1 MQPHSPRV
9 VLSAGRTRALG
20 TPRKLAVLAFLGAAF
35 LGAAACGGGGS
46 TDDGEP
52 EDPGPTMLN
61 GEKYTATWG
70 PVTVAPGTENTQ
82 CAVLTLDNATPIKVH
97 QMRNVL
103 GSASHHMIVYRD
115 DASAPQSTPV
125 DCKPF
130 AGTLTATTSTSPIMI
145 TQRHEETLTLPDGVA
160 YSFGAHQKIR
170 LEMHFLN
177 ATDKPQLITG
187 TAEFYAAFPEQ
198 VRDEADFLFIGTPDI
213 SIGPASSPTITGYF
227 TPPASLAGSKFFA
240 ITGHTHQ
247 FGTSVEVSTAPA
259 RDGAR
264 TSIYAPKPF
273 LWSEPETKMQE
284 PAFEVPAGGGF
295 DFSCSYR
302 NPTGRTVKFGES
314 TEDEMCFF
322 WAYYYPSKG
331 SRVCVH
337 TTRVSPPEG
346 VDVCCPADS
355 GDFLSEVVCNYITSA
370 L

>member
-1 MQPHSPRV
+1 MVSSSLAARSP
-9 VLSAGRTRALG
+9 AGRAGQAVALAA
-20 TPRKLAVLAFLGAAF
+20 LLG
-35 LGAAACGGGGS
+35 LAACGSSSESEGPQAP
-46 TDDGEP
+46 DA
-52 EDPGPTMLN
+52 GPTMLN

-70 PVTVAPGTENTQ
+70 PVMVPPGTENTQ
-82 CAVLTLDNATPIKVH
+82 CAVMTLDNEGPIKVH

-103 GSASHHMIVYRD
+103 SNASHHLIVYRD
-115 DASAPQSTPV
+115 DASAPQATPQ
-125 DCKPF
+125 DCQPF
-130 AGTLTATTSTSPIMI
+130 AGTLTATTATSPIMI
-145 TQRHEETLTLPDGVA
+145 TQRHEEVLTLPDGVA

-177 ATDKPQLITG
+177 ATDKPQMITA
-187 TAEFYAAFPEQ
+187 TAEFHAAYPEQ
-198 VRDEADFLFIGTPDI
+198 VRHEADFLFIGTPDI
-213 SIGPASSPTITGYF
+213 EIGPASSPTISGYF

-247 FGTSVEVSTAPA
+247 LGTSVEVATAPA
-259 RDGAR
+259 RGGAL

-273 LWSEPETKMQE
+273 SWSEPETKMQE

-295 DFSCSYR
+295 DFKCSYR

-337 TTRVSPPEG
+337 TTRLSPPEG
-346 VDVCCPADS
+346 VDVCCPADDN
-355 GDFLSEVVCNYITSA
+355 DFISQFVCNYITTQ